1 MKNSILLPSLLALF
15 TLLSFS
21 CEKISNKCDSPVVF
35 QAIDFSNYSEIQ
47 ISNQKVE
54 DKFFVINSQEDFDR
68 NTSFAHNNEQ
78 MNINFDTYTLLIG
91 KKALGG
97 VPGKLIKQDVSLSCD
112 STELTYNVEIQNG
125 GYTAIGNFIFGVL
138 IPKSNATVKLNV
150 DVKKQP

>member
-1 MKNSILLPSLLALF
+1 MKKIYLFVFSILVLVF
-15 TLLSFS
+15 FS
-21 CEKISNKCDSPVVF
+21 GN
-35 QAIDFSNYSEIQ
+35 
-47 ISNQKVE
+47 
-54 DKFFVINSQEDFDR
+54 
-68 NTSFAHNNEQ
+68 
-78 MNINFDTYTLLIG
+78 TYTLLIG

-138 IPKSNATVKLNV
+138 IPKSNATVKFNV